1 MSNGRRN
8 GARSEGGAEQA
19 GEPAKSARMSAD
31 ERRALV
37 LEAATAEFAMNGLHG
52 TSAETIARRA
62 GISQPYLFRL
72 FGTKKEL
79 FLAVVD
85 LGFDR
90 VLAAV
95 RQAAEATTDGNLLG
109 DMADAYSQSL
119 SENEGF
125 LAQMQFYAACG
136 DDEVRFAVRRRF
148 AELFRFVE
156 QVSRAGEEDV
166 RAFFANT
173 LLQSVA
179 AAMRLPEL
187 AARETWARRVTG
199 GGG

>member
-1 MSNGRRN
+1 MSEGRRD
-8 GARSEGGAEQA
+8 GARPEGGEEA
-19 GEPAKSARMSAD
+19 AKPARMSAD

-37 LEAATAEFAMNGLHG
+37 LEAATTEFAMGGLHG
-52 TSAETIARRA
+52 TSADVIARRA

-90 VLAAV
+90 VLAAL
-95 RQAAEATTDGNLLG
+95 REAAEATSDGNLLG
-109 DMADAYSQSL
+109 DMADAYSRVL
-119 SENEGF
+119 GEDDGF

-156 QVSRAGEEDV
+156 QASRAGEEEV
-166 RAFFANT
+166 RAFFADR

-187 AARETWARRVTG
+187 AARETWAQRVTG
-199 GGG
+199 GRR